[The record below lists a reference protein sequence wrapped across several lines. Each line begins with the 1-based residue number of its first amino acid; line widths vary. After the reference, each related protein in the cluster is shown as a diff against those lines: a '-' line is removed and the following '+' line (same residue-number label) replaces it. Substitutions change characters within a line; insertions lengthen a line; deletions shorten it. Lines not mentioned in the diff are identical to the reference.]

1 MRACCAVLFAALL
14 LGGCAGLRSQSTGRA
29 STTQTLTREDA
40 EAALAALVAFDF
52 EGRVAIRQADKGVQA
67 TLSWAQQGADARLR
81 LSGPFGA
88 GAVRVSLAE
97 GELSIEDNQ
106 GVRLVGTDAEQAL
119 ALQLGF
125 SPPIATL
132 RWWLLG
138 LPAPES
144 AAQAQRDEAG
154 RLAQLMQDGWQVDYL
169 SYRDESLAGGRAAMP
184 RSLRATRGAL
194 DLRLVIDRWNLGP

>member
-1 MRACCAVLFAALL
+1 
-14 LGGCAGLRSQSTGRA
+14 
-29 STTQTLTREDA
+29 LTREDA

-88 GAVRVSLAE
+88 GAVRVALAE

-106 GVRLVGTDAEQAL
+106 GVRLVGADAEQAL

-138 LPAPES
+138 LPAPGS
-144 AAQAQRDEAG
+144 AAQVQRDEAG
-154 RLAQLMQDGWQVDYL
+154 RLVQLMQDGWQVDYL
-169 SYRDESLAGGRAAMP
+169 AWRDESLAGGRVAMP